1 MMFVA
6 LAFLI
11 LFIISY
17 IVDFRQYKN
26 VFLLGLFI
34 ISLMSMVLIEIIVPA
49 LDLNLNINYIIIAN
63 IIYCLIVI
71 VVMLLALLNT
81 KKRIANEGKI
91 VTNMIVIGYG
101 SFILIN
107 FLIIV
112 FKPYLLV
119 ELWNGLIL
127 IAISSLFYYLNLI
140 FILHNLYA
148 WIVSGISKRKKQD
161 IIIVLGA
168 GIIGEKVTPLLKARL
183 DKAIKLKRK
192 SLGTKLIVSGG
203 QGSDEAISEAE
214 AMRRYLVEQG
224 IRNEEIIMEDKS
236 TNTEENLVFSM
247 KIMDTY
253 KQHALATIV
262 SNHFHILRAAFLSKK
277 VKMNATVT
285 GGSSKSYFYPNAYI
299 REYLAIIYM
308 FKKTHALTLVI
319 IMVAVA
325 AYTLWGI

>member
-6 LAFLI
+6 LVFLI

-34 ISLMSMVLIEIIVPA
+34 ISLMSTVLIEIIVPT

-148 WIVSGISKRKKQD
+148 
-161 IIIVLGA
+161 
-168 GIIGEKVTPLLKARL
+168 
-183 DKAIKLKRK
+183 
-192 SLGTKLIVSGG
+192 
-203 QGSDEAISEAE
+203 
-214 AMRRYLVEQG
+214 
-224 IRNEEIIMEDKS
+224 
-236 TNTEENLVFSM
+236 
-247 KIMDTY
+247 
-253 KQHALATIV
+253 
-262 SNHFHILRAAFLSKK
+262 
-277 VKMNATVT
+277 
-285 GGSSKSYFYPNAYI
+285 
-299 REYLAIIYM
+299 
-308 FKKTHALTLVI
+308 
-319 IMVAVA
+319 
-325 AYTLWGI
+325 

>member
-1 MMFVA
+1 MMFVT

-34 ISLMSMVLIEIIVPA
+34 ISLMSTILIEIIVPA
-49 LDLNLNINYIIIAN
+49 LGLNLNINYIIIAN

-81 KKRIANEGKI
+81 RKRIANEGKI

-107 FLIIV
+107 FLIII

-127 IAISSLFYYLNLI
+127 IAISTLFYYLNLI

-148 WIVSGISKRKKQD
+148 W
-161 IIIVLGA
+161 
-168 GIIGEKVTPLLKARL
+168 
-183 DKAIKLKRK
+183 
-192 SLGTKLIVSGG
+192 IVSGG

-247 KIMDTY
+247 KKMDTY
-253 KQHALATIV
+253 KKHALATIV

-277 VKMNATVT
+277 VKMNASVT

-308 FKKTHALTLVI
+308 FKKTHALI
-319 IMVAVA
+319 IIILLLAVTS
-325 AYTLWGI
+325 YTLWGI